1 MQTSKQY
8 HKIKKIFGD
17 AFFIFGMIP
26 WVHFGLNNLDSQP
39 WTFIFAII
47 FLIMIAEVKL
57 PKYSLI
63 ILILTIFGL
72 IITFINTDLSIINLS
87 IINLS
92 LRAII
97 GYLGLPV
104 LYIAFYNYYIRYGF
118 PIKLFIFFNILWIFF
133 GFLEFLLPE
142 FIEFISIRRTNAG
155 RGVTSLAPEPT
166 YFGIYLF
173 FSSWIM
179 IETKD
184 LINNSKKNTLIV
196 INILCII
203 FLAKSATVAV
213 FLTYATISL
222 FIVKIYYFSFNTTF
236 SKKLF
241 YKNAMYCFIIFVV
254 IYLLKDQLTGS
265 RIISIFSKF
274 SQEKSLASV
283 LLKDWSINSRVESVY
298 FSVVGT
304 FKNYL
309 IPGGLD
315 TFVEMRL
322 EVLENMNS
330 NIFFNRYPSM
340 KIMSWN
346 GSLLYDLGIFGIA
359 IIILFFKVI
368 YRKFRGSL
376 LYFLSLFIIL
386 FSAIPIGFTLVPMLF
401 SLMAYSKNYD
411 LLENVKK

>member
-1 MQTSKQY
+1 VQNFELSYKT
-8 HKIKKIFGD
+8 KKFFGD
-17 AFFIFGMIP
+17 TFFIFGMIP
-26 WVHFGLNNLDSQP
+26 SVNFGFKNLDSQP
-39 WTFIFAII
+39 WTFIFSII
-47 FLIMIAEVKL
+47 FLIMIVEVKL

-72 IITFINTDLSIINLS
+72 IITFINTDLLYIHSS
-87 IINLS
+87 F
-92 LRAII
+92 RAII

-104 LYIAFYNYYIRYGF
+104 IYIAFYNYYIRYGF

-142 FIEFISIRRTNAG
+142 FIELISSRRTSAG

-173 FSSWIM
+173 FSSWVL

-184 LINNSKKNTLIV
+184 LINNSKKNTLIL

-203 FLAKSATVAV
+203 FLAKSATVV
-213 FLTYATISL
+213 LFIIYVMILL
-222 FIVKIYYFSFNTTF
+222 FIVKIYYFSLNVPF

-241 YKNAMYCFIIFVV
+241 AKQIIFCFIIFVV
-254 IYLLKDQLTGS
+254 IYLLKDQLNGS
-265 RIISIFSKF
+265 RIISIFSKINDG
-274 SQEKSLASV
+274 SMMSV
-283 LLKDWSINSRVESVY
+283 LANDWSINSRVEAIY
-298 FSVVGT
+298 FSVVGA

-315 TFVEMRL
+315 TFREMRSEL
-322 EVLENMNS
+322 FESMNS
-330 NIFFNRYPSM
+330 NVFSNRYNSVV
-340 KIMSWN
+340 IMSWN
-346 GSLLYDLGIFGIA
+346 GSLLYDLGIFGVA
-359 IIILFFKVI
+359 IIILFFKAI

-386 FSAIPIGFTLVPMLF
+386 FSAIPIGFTFVPMLI
-401 SLMAYSKNYD
+401 SLMVYSKNYD